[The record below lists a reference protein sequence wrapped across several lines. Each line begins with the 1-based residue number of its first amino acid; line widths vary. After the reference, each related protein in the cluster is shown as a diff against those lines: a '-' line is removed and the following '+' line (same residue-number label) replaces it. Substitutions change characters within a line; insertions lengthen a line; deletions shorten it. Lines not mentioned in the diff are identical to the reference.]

1 MSPAPSAPCSSLP
14 AVGFR
19 SGLILGDFRSGLILG
34 GDMMGRDMTVARVG
48 LAGGLRYSYTI
59 FLYLID
65 LPKTRSQM
73 L

>member
-1 MSPAPSAPCSSLP
+1 
-14 AVGFR
+14 
-19 SGLILGDFRSGLILG
+19 
-34 GDMMGRDMTVARVG
+34 MMGRDMTVARVG
-48 LAGGLRYSYTI
+48 LAGGLRYYYTI